1 MDSKCS
7 ERAAGEKAA
16 RMQPSANGTGL
27 EGANRKFATG
37 SRVQPQLNEKTPVK
51 RRSFFILNMQ
61 IFSFRTRSA
70 VSAPPGEKA
79 AWIQPSANG
88 TGLEGANR
96 RFATGSRVQPQLTY
110 NKENLPK
117 INLPRV

>member
-37 SRVQPQLNEKTPVK
+37 SRVQPQLKKNLLLTQE
-51 RRSFFILNMQ
+51 
-61 IFSFRTRSA
+61 IFLF
-70 VSAPPGEKA
+70 
-79 AWIQPSANG
+79 
-88 TGLEGANR
+88 
-96 RFATGSRVQPQLTY
+96 
-110 NKENLPK
+110 
-117 INLPRV
+117 

>member
-27 EGANRKFATG
+27 EGANRT
-37 SRVQPQLNEKTPVK
+37 
-51 RRSFFILNMQ
+51 
-61 IFSFRTRSA
+61 
-70 VSAPPGEKA
+70 
-79 AWIQPSANG
+79 
-88 TGLEGANR
+88 
-96 RFATGSRVQPQLTY
+96 FATGSRVQPQLTY

-117 INLPRV
+117 INPQKIQKLGIDAILK